1 MNYDELISSEVSADK
16 VCGDNLEDDASF
28 QNFFFESEGTPE
40 RFDGQTTTP
49 AEHPDWRSVKKN
61 ALTFLEKTHD
71 LKLISILAQSILNT
85 EGIIKFE
92 ECLSG
97 LASLVSN
104 QWNEL
109 YPPLDEDDGDPMERI
124 SALGH
129 LTDKGFIVDII
140 KSTPIINSKVLG
152 KISLQVIDRSI
163 DPASNK
169 SDSTLDLMQIKG
181 GFKDSDSD
189 EVLAFYNATN
199 LCITHFNNINQSFID
214 NASNEYNVN
223 FDATTEVLSHLAAT
237 IKKYGNIN
245 TDVIETNT
253 QTTEESTSTENSAPI
268 STSQNFTS
276 EPTMSGQ
283 AFDSS
288 NLKLTSRQDV
298 ERCFDLICSYYD
310 EFEPSSPIPIL
321 IKRSQKLVN
330 LDFLEIVKD
339 IFPDALDQVHKL
351 GGITESDDDSS
362 SESTSSSSSSGSS
375 W

>member
-1 MNYDELISSEVSADK
+1 MNYDELISSEVSVND
-16 VCGDNLEDDASF
+16 VCGVNLEDDSGF

-49 AEHPDWRSVKKN
+49 AEPPDWRSVKKN
-61 ALTFLEKTHD
+61 ALAFLEQTHD
-71 LKLISILAQSILNT
+71 LKLISIFSQAVLNT

-97 LASLVSN
+97 LATLISN
-104 QWNEL
+104 HWKEL

-129 LTDKGFIVDII
+129 LTDKAFIINVI
-140 KSTPIINSKVLG
+140 KTTPIINSKVLG
-152 KISLQVIDRSI
+152 NITLQLIDRAA
-163 DPASNK
+163 DPSTK
-169 SDSTLDLMQIKG
+169 KTDSDLEITQVKG
-181 GFKDSDSD
+181 GFKDSDDD
-189 EVLAFYNATN
+189 ELLATYNATIQCVSHLN
-199 LCITHFNNINQSFID
+199 SIDKAFIE

-223 FDATTEVLSHLAAT
+223 FDATTEVLTHLAAT

-245 TDVIETNT
+245 TDIVEPH
-253 QTTEESTSTENSAPI
+253 EELSDSTDSDVNSKTPPVNQNI
-268 STSQNFTS
+268 SS
-276 EPTMSGQ
+276 EPKMNGQ

-288 NLKLTSRQDV
+288 DMRLSSRQDV
-298 ERCFDLICSYYD
+298 ERCFDLICAYYE

-339 IFPDALDQVHKL
+339 IFPDALDQIYKL
-351 GGITESDDDSS
+351 GGISESDTEIDN
-362 SESTSSSSSSGSS
+362 ETSSSSSGSS

>member
-1 MNYDELISSEVSADK
+1 MNYDELISSEVSTDG
-16 VCGDNLEDDASF
+16 VCGVNLEDDSSF

-49 AEHPDWRSVKKN
+49 AEPPEWRSGTN
-61 ALTFLEKTHD
+61 SALTYLEKTRD
-71 LKLISILAQSILNT
+71 LTLISILAQSVLNT

-97 LASLVSN
+97 IAHLASN
-104 QWNEL
+104 QWNDF

-129 LTDKGFIVDII
+129 LTDKSFILNTFKTI
-140 KSTPIINSKVLG
+140 PIINSKVLG
-152 KISLQVIDRSI
+152 NISLQVIDRAI
-163 DPASNK
+163 DPSTKKND
-169 SDSTLDLMQIKG
+169 SDLDLIQIKG

-189 EVLAFYNATN
+189 EVLAFYNATDQCINHLN
-199 LCITHFNNINQSFID
+199 LINQSFIE
-214 NASNEYNVN
+214 NSSNEYNVN
-223 FDATTEVLSHLAAT
+223 FDAATEILSHLAAT
-237 IKKYGNIN
+237 IKKYGSIN
-245 TDVIETNT
+245 VDLVEASVEPAND
-253 QTTEESTSTENSAPI
+253 TSTIKSEDSPI
-268 STSQNFTS
+268 ANQNQSS
-276 EPTMSGQ
+276 EQQMNGQ
-283 AFDSS
+283 TFDSS
-288 NLKLTSRQDV
+288 NMKLSSRHDV
-298 ERCFDLICSYYD
+298 EQCFDLICNYYE

-351 GGITESDDDSS
+351 GGITESD
-362 SESTSSSSSSGSS
+362 EPETAKPSSSSSGSS

>member
-1 MNYDELISSEVSADK
+1 MNYDELISSAVSADN
-16 VCGDNLEDDASF
+16 VCGENLEDDSSF

-49 AEHPDWRSVKKN
+49 AEPPDWRSVKKS
-61 ALTFLEKTHD
+61 AIGFLEKTHD

-97 LASLVSN
+97 LAKLVST
-104 QWNEL
+104 QWNKF

-129 LTDKGFIVDII
+129 LTDKGFIVNIV
-140 KSTPIINSKVLG
+140 KTTPIINSKLLG
-152 KISLQVIDRSI
+152 KISLQVIDRAI
-163 DPASNK
+163 DPATNK
-169 SDSTLDLMQIKG
+169 SDSDLDLVQIKG

-199 LCITHFNNINQSFID
+199 LCIEHLNSINQSFIE

-223 FDATTEVLSHLAAT
+223 FDATIEVLSHLAAT

-245 TDVIETNT
+245 TEIV
-253 QTTEESTSTENSAPI
+253 ENSSESDIEKAPSDNKEQVSI
-268 STSQNFTS
+268 SQNPTS

-288 NLKLTSRQDV
+288 NLKLTSRLDV
-298 ERCFDLICSYYD
+298 ERCFELICNYYE

-351 GGITESDDDSS
+351 GGITESEDDTT
-362 SESTSSSSSSGSS
+362 SESSSSSSGSS

>member
-1 MNYDELISSEVSADK
+1 MNYDQLISSEISASE
-16 VCGDNLEDDASF
+16 VCGVNLEDDSSF

-49 AEHPDWRSVKKN
+49 AEPPDWRSVKKN
-61 ALTFLEKTHD
+61 ALSFLEKSHD
-71 LKLISILAQSILNT
+71 LKLISILAQSVLNT

-97 LASLVSN
+97 IAQLASN
-104 QWNEL
+104 QWKEF

-129 LTDKGFIVDII
+129 LTDKAFVLDIF

-152 KISLQVIDRSI
+152 NISLHLIDRAT
-163 DPASNK
+163 DPSTK
-169 SDSTLDLMQIKG
+169 KKDSDLDIAQVKG

-199 LCITHFNNINQSFID
+199 LCITHFNSINQSFIE

-223 FDATTEVLSHLAAT
+223 FDAATEILTHLAEC
-237 IKKYGNIN
+237 IKKYGNIK
-245 TDVIETNT
+245 TEVIETDS
-253 QTTEESTSTENSAPI
+253 ESTNDTTSDEQ
-268 STSQNFTS
+268 STSSQNLSS
-276 EPTMSGQ
+276 EPSMSGP
-283 AFDSS
+283 AFDSNNMRLS
-288 NLKLTSRQDV
+288 SRHDV
-298 ERCFDLICSYYD
+298 ERCLDLICGYYE

-321 IKRSQKLVN
+321 IKRSQKLIH

-339 IFPDALDQVHKL
+339 IFPDALEQVHKL
-351 GGITESDDDSS
+351 GGISEDESEPSNV
-362 SESTSSSSSSGSS
+362 SSSSKSGSS

>member
-1 MNYDELISSEVSADK
+1 MNYDELISSEVSVND
-16 VCGDNLEDDASF
+16 VCGVNLEDDSGF

-49 AEHPDWRSVKKN
+49 AEPPDWRSVKKN

-71 LKLISILAQSILNT
+71 LKLISILSQAVLNT

-92 ECLSG
+92 ECLRG
-97 LASLVSN
+97 LAKLISN
-104 QWNEL
+104 HWKEL

-129 LTDKGFIVDII
+129 LTDKAFIINVL
-140 KSTPIINSKVLG
+140 KTTPIINSKVLG
-152 KISLQVIDRSI
+152 NISLQLIDRAA
-163 DPASNK
+163 DP
-169 SDSTLDLMQIKG
+169 STKKTDADLEITQVKG
-181 GFKDSDSD
+181 GFKDSNSD
-189 EVLAFYNATN
+189 ELLATYNATTQCVSHLN
-199 LCITHFNNINQSFID
+199 TIDQAFIE

-223 FDATTEVLSHLAAT
+223 FDVTIEVLTHLAAT
-237 IKKYGNIN
+237 IKKYGNIS
-245 TDVIETNT
+245 
-253 QTTEESTSTENSAPI
+253 TEVVETSTDISDTTSSAVNNDTPTVNQNI
-268 STSQNFTS
+268 SS
-276 EPTMSGQ
+276 EPKMNNQ

-288 NLKLTSRQDV
+288 NMKLSSRQDV
-298 ERCFDLICSYYD
+298 ERCFDLICAYYE

-351 GGITESDDDSS
+351 GGISESDAETDK
-362 SESTSSSSSSGSS
+362 ESSSSSSGSS